1 MTVPKKI
8 AYSPL
13 ALSDLDDIWENVTA
27 VSGSLKVAGSV
38 LDAIQDR
45 VDLLGAF
52 PLSGTPIESLYDI
65 APGYRL
71 VSAKGY
77 IAFYRVCVDKVCV
90 DRVLSAR
97 CDYLAVLFG
106 DKGTL
111 DM

>member
-1 MTVPKKI
+1 MPKKI

-13 ALSDLDDIWENVTA
+13 ALSDLDAIWENVATE
-27 VSGSLKVAGSV
+27 SGSIRLAGSV

-45 VDLLGAF
+45 IDLLGAF
-52 PLSGTPIESLYDI
+52 PLSGTPIESLYDV

-77 IAFYRVCVDKVCV
+77 IAFYRVSAGKVFV
-90 DRVLSAR
+90 DRVLSSR
-97 CDYLAVLFG
+97 CDYLSVLFG
-106 DKGTL
+106 DRAKS